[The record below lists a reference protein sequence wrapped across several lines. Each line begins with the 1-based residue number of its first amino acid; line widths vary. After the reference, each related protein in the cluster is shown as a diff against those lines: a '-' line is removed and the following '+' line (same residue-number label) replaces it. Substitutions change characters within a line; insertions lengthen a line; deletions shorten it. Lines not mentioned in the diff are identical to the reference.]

1 MKDTAD
7 GHHKTL
13 RIESWPVLGTDFPAD
28 PMLRL
33 CYYARL
39 APSSHNSQPWKF
51 LVSGTEVDLMGD
63 EARWLRA
70 ADPDKRE
77 FHVSLGCAL
86 ESLLIAADYGRYA
99 TTVTPFPLGPG
110 TLVARVK
117 VDLAGGAP
125 RALPGSG
132 LLEPM
137 LTRRTS
143 HKEFE
148 PAHTVDDALRK
159 SLYSCFDE
167 EDVSLHF
174 LSDTNA
180 IRELSALEYQ
190 ADKALLANDA
200 YRKEL
205 GDWIGEGMLGTPW
218 LLSKLAR
225 MAVGHLPLEERVSK
239 GDSARVAS
247 APLMGLLTTRND
259 GAAEHVRVGQAF
271 MRIALLA
278 EAKGLRIQ
286 PVSQVLEHP
295 PTREALGGLFGLHD
309 RHAQHLFRI
318 GHAPAE
324 TDPPKRRPLG
334 ELVIR
339 ST

>member
-13 RIESWPVLGTDFPAD
+13 RIESWPVLDRDFPAD
-28 PMLRL
+28 PLVRL

-39 APSSHNSQPWKF
+39 APSSHNSQPWMF
-51 LVSGTEVDLMGD
+51 LVSGAEIDLMAD
-63 EARWLRA
+63 ESRWLRA

-77 FHVSLGCAL
+77 LHVSLGCAL
-86 ESLLIAADYGRYA
+86 ESLLVAADYARYA
-99 TTVTPFPLGPG
+99 TTVMPFPLGHG
-110 TLVARVK
+110 TLVARVT
-117 VDLAGGAP
+117 VNLAGGQQ
-125 RALPGSG
+125 RALPGAG

-143 HKEFE
+143 HKAFE

-174 LSDTNA
+174 LADADA
-180 IRELSALEYQ
+180 IRQLSELEYQ
-190 ADKALLANDA
+190 ADKALLADDA
-200 YRKEL
+200 YRAEL
-205 GDWIGEGMLGTPW
+205 GEWIGEGMLGTPW
-218 LLSKLAR
+218 LLSKLAKL
-225 MAVGHLPLEERVSK
+225 AVGHLPMEERVSK
-239 GDSARVAS
+239 GDAARVAS

-259 GAAEHVRVGQAF
+259 GPAEHVRIGQAF

-295 PTREALGGLFGLHD
+295 ASRGQLAGLFGLHD

-318 GHAPAE
+318 GHAPAGTE
-324 TDPPKRRPLG
+324 APRRRPLG
-334 ELVIR
+334 ELVMR
-339 ST
+339 GS

>member
-1 MKDTAD
+1 MKDTAE
-7 GHHKTL
+7 GQHKTL
-13 RIESWPVLGTDFPAD
+13 RIESWPVLDRHFPSD
-28 PMLRL
+28 PLGRL

-51 LVSGTEVDLMGD
+51 LVSGTEIDLMADD
-63 EARWLRA
+63 ERWLRV

-77 FHVSLGCAL
+77 LHVSLGCAL
-86 ESLLIAADYGRYA
+86 ESLLIAADYGQYSTA
-99 TTVTPFPLGPG
+99 VTPFPLGSG
-110 TLVARVK
+110 TLVARVA
-117 VDLAGGAP
+117 VNFAGGAP
-125 RALPGSG
+125 RALPGAG

-143 HKEFE
+143 HREFE
-148 PAHTVDDALRK
+148 PAHTVSDALRK

-174 LSDTNA
+174 LNDPDA
-180 IRELSALEYQ
+180 IRQLSVLEYQ
-190 ADKALLANDA
+190 ADKALLSDEA
-200 YRKEL
+200 YRAEL

-225 MAVGHLPLEERVSK
+225 LAVGHLPMEERVSK

-247 APLMGLLTTRND
+247 APLMGLLTSRHD
-259 GAAEHVRVGQAF
+259 GPAEHVRLGQAF

-295 PTREALGGLFGLHD
+295 PARKALGGLFGLHD
-309 RHAQHLFRI
+309 RRAQHLFRI

-324 TDPPKRRPLG
+324 TEPPKRRPLD

-339 ST
+339 SK